1 MIRTPGMMSPNFFII
16 GGPKCGT
23 TALSEYLRQHR
34 DICFSSPKEPMYF
47 AEDMPNLRTV
57 SEEEG
62 YLRCYANCSNRN
74 PLAVGEGS
82 ALYLLSRFAVPGIFK
97 FNPAAKLIIMV
108 RNPMHMAVSMHAQNL
123 FYGDENVQSF
133 DKAWALQESRARAE
147 NVPAKCR
154 DPILL
159 QYARICML
167 GEQVSR
173 ALSVVP
179 KEQCHVVVFDDLI
192 GKPRE
197 TYLQVLEFLGVPDD
211 GKSRFE
217 KINERKSVKWPWM
230 MNILAR
236 PPKWLM
242 NAALR
247 IRFILG
253 VQSLGIHRAIVKI
266 NRAPAPEYSVG
277 GDTQEAMIRA
287 FSEDIDLLGRTLQ
300 RNLDEWKISRK

>member
-1 MIRTPGMMSPNFFII
+1 MIRTPNMISPNFFIV

-23 TALSEYLRQHR
+23 TALSEYLRQHP

-57 SEEEG
+57 SEEKS
-62 YLRCYANCSNRN
+62 YLRCFAHCSNRN

-82 ALYLLSRFAVPGIFK
+82 ALYLLSRHAVPGILK
-97 FNPAAKLIIMV
+97 FNPVAKLIIMV
-108 RNPMHMAVSMHAQNL
+108 RNPIHMAVSMHSQNL
-123 FYGDENVQSF
+123 FYGDEDEQSF
-133 DKAWALQESRARAE
+133 DKAWALQESRARTE

-167 GEQVSR
+167 GEQVCR
-173 ALSVVP
+173 ALSVAP
-179 KEQCHVVVFDDLI
+179 KEQCHIVVFDDFVS
-192 GKPRE
+192 KPRE
-197 TYLQVLEFLGVPDD
+197 TYLKVLEFLGVPDD
-211 GKSRFE
+211 EKNHFE

-230 MNILAR
+230 MDILAR

-242 NAALR
+242 STALR
-247 IRFILG
+247 IKFILG
-253 VQSLGIHRAIVKI
+253 IQSLGIHRAIAKI
-266 NRAPAPEYSVG
+266 NRTPAPEYSVG
-277 GDTQEAMIRA
+277 EDTQEAMIRA

-300 RNLDEWKISRK
+300 RNLDEWKVQK